1 MGAEDS
7 KLEAQARPGRR
18 KLVWIGVLAAVA
30 LLVGVGAPLVWHA
43 GGVKYRFCPK
53 RWGVVDAGLVYR
65 SGRLH
70 PALVESTYRKYG
82 IKTIVNLNAAGPE
95 DKQDRPE
102 AEAAKKLGVEVLY
115 FPMGGDGTCKELEK
129 YPAAVGAIA
138 KSVKAGKP
146 VQIHC
151 SAGTQRT
158 GGVVA
163 VYRVLVEGKSGAEAY
178 AEMCRYDFDPTDNTK
193 LLPFLAK
200 NLPYFA
206 RQLQADGVIAKIPS
220 PLPVIGPA
228 GK

>member
-18 KLVWIGVLAAVA
+18 KLVWIGALAAVA

-82 IKTIVNLNAAGPE
+82 IKTIVNLNASGPE

-178 AEMCRYDFDPTDNTK
+178 AEMLRYDFDPTDNTK

-220 PLPVIGPA
+220 PLPVIGPV